1 MQLDRRTFVSV
12 ALAAAGLGALP
23 AALAQGY
30 PSQTVRLIVPYA
42 PGGLPDTVAR
52 IVGQRLTETLGQAFV
67 VDNKAGA
74 GGAVAANSL
83 ANAPADGYTF
93 IVTDGPM
100 LAIPPFVTAK
110 PAFNA
115 QKDFVPV
122 SLIGVAPL
130 YLAVHAN
137 VKANTLDELVALAK
151 SKPGALTYGSAGLG
165 SIHHLTAEAMQQGLG
180 IKLTHVPFKGSG
192 QSVPAMIGGQVD
204 MILGS
209 PPALMGFVKN
219 GKAKLI
225 AINSAKRSPQT
236 PDIPALAEK
245 IPGFDFAFNV
255 VVLAKP
261 GTPAEAIN
269 KVNAAIA
276 KVVRMP
282 EVVEQLAKAGVD
294 PVGAPVQQTTA
305 ALHSEMQRI
314 AGAAQHAGLK
324 PE

>member
-1 MQLDRRTFVSV
+1 MRLDRRTFASA
-12 ALAAAGLGALP
+12 ALAAAGLATLP
-23 AALAQGY
+23 AALAEGY
-30 PSQTVRLIVPYA
+30 PSQPVRLVVPYA

-74 GGAVAANSL
+74 GGAVAANTL

-130 YLAVHAN
+130 YLAVNAN

-209 PPALMGFVKN
+209 PPALMGFVKS

-236 PDIPALAEK
+236 PDVPALAEK

-255 VVLAKP
+255 VVLARP
-261 GTPAEAIN
+261 GTPADAIN
-269 KVNAAIA
+269 KINAAIA
-276 KVVRMP
+276 KVVKMP
-282 EVVEQLAKAGVD
+282 EAVEQLAKAGVE
-294 PVGAPVQQTTA
+294 PVGASVQQTSTA
-305 ALHSEMQRI
+305 LNTEMQRI